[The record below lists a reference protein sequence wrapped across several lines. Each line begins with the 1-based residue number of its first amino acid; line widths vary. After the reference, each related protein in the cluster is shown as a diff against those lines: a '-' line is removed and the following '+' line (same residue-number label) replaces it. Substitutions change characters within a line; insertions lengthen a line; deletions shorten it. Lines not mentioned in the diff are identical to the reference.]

1 MNQNEKRDFYYD
13 TLEKIKDL
21 VDDLGWDYE
30 RMSEG
35 GQETYKKLCK
45 SLGWDFEWEDEGG
58 S

>member
-21 VDDLGWDYE
+21 VDDLGWDYQ

-35 GQETYKKLCK
+35 GQKTYKKLCK
-45 SLGWDFEWEDEGG
+45 SLGWDFEWEE
-58 S
+58 